1 MPPLGRRVLPTTR
14 GVALGASIIL
24 AITPAVKRFP
34 VWGLHPS
41 LAPGRAFPE
50 PHPMNNESSDRALP
64 LTMRAAVITGP
75 GGPEVLRIEQR
86 PVPAPAPGEILIR
99 VHGSA
104 MNRADVLQRQGR
116 YPPPPGAP
124 ADIPGM
130 EFAGVVVAGGAG
142 ATRWRPGDRVFGL
155 VAGGAHADYAVAHE
169 STVCAIPETLDWD
182 AASAVPEAFITASD
196 ALDQARAAAGDA
208 VLIHAVASG
217 VGLAAVQLVRA
228 RGGVTLGTSRSA
240 AKMARAREL
249 GMTDGFDAASGLDAL
264 PQWVRDRT
272 GGKGANV
279 ALDLVGGAYLR
290 PTLDALAPGG
300 RVMLIGT
307 VAGAEATLSLGT
319 ILRKRLTIRGTVLRS
334 RALEERAHDARAFAE
349 RVVPLLAAATV
360 KPVIDRVFTL
370 DEIAEAH
377 RVIESNTTE
386 GKVVLRMT
394 SDR

>member
-1 MPPLGRRVLPTTR
+1 MTDNSSGGPL
-14 GVALGASIIL
+14 
-24 AITPAVKRFP
+24 PA
-34 VWGLHPS
+34 
-41 LAPGRAFPE
+41 
-50 PHPMNNESSDRALP
+50 
-64 LTMRAAVITGP
+64 TMRAAVITTP

-86 PVPAPAPGEILIR
+86 PVPTPGQGEILIR

-130 EFAGVVVAGGAG
+130 ELAGVVAATGAG
-142 ATRWRPGDRVFGL
+142 ATRWKRGDRVFGL
-155 VAGGAHADYAVAHE
+155 VAGGAHADFAIAHE
-169 STVCAIPETLDWD
+169 STVAAIPDTIDWD
-182 AASAVPEAFITASD
+182 GASAIPEAFITASD
-196 ALDQARAAAGDA
+196 ALDQAQASAGEA
-208 VLIHAVASG
+208 VLVHAVASG

-228 RGGVTLGTSRSA
+228 HGGLALGTSRSV

-249 GMTDGFDAASGLDAL
+249 GMADGFDAASGLEAL
-264 PQWVRDRT
+264 PQWVRDHTAGR
-272 GGKGANV
+272 GANV

-290 PTLDALAPGG
+290 PTLEALAPRG

-307 VAGAEATLSLGT
+307 VAGAEATLPLGT

-334 RALEERAHDARAFAE
+334 RTLDERAHDARAFAD
-349 RVVPLLAAATV
+349 RVVPLLASGTV
-360 KPVIDRVFTL
+360 RPTIDRVLTL

-377 RVIESNTTE
+377 RVIESNATE

-394 SDR
+394 TDR

>member
-1 MPPLGRRVLPTTR
+1 
-14 GVALGASIIL
+14 
-24 AITPAVKRFP
+24 
-34 VWGLHPS
+34 
-41 LAPGRAFPE
+41 
-50 PHPMNNESSDRALP
+50 
-64 LTMRAAVITGP
+64 MRAVVITAP

-86 PVPAPAPGEILIR
+86 PLPTPAPGEILIR

-116 YPPPPGAP
+116 YPPPAGAP

-130 EFAGVVVAGGAG
+130 ELAGVVAARGSDAP
-142 ATRWRPGDRVFGL
+142 RWRLGDRVFGL

-169 STVCAIPETLDWD
+169 STVCAIPDVLDWD
-182 AASAVPEAFITASD
+182 GASAVPEAFITASD
-196 ALDQARAAAGDA
+196 ALDQARAATGEA
-208 VLIHAVASG
+208 VLVHAVASG

-228 RGGVTLGTSRSA
+228 RGGLALGTSRSA

-249 GMTDGFDAASGLDAL
+249 GMSDGFDAASGLEAL
-264 PQWVRDRT
+264 PQWVRDHT
-272 GGKGANV
+272 GGRGANV

-307 VAGAEATLSLGT
+307 VAGAEATLPLGT

-334 RALEERAHDARAFAE
+334 RTLEERAHDARAFAE
-349 RVVPLLAAATV
+349 RVVPLLAAGTV
-360 KPVIDRVFTL
+360 KPVIDRVFNL
-370 DEIAEAH
+370 EEIAAAH
-377 RVIESNTTE
+377 RVVESNRTE

-394 SDR
+394 AEH